1 VLDNTDQYF
10 ANFQSVPQTSQTLAE
25 NLVHPK
31 TDSSSH
37 AETIQAA
44 ILQASN
50 IRCKA
55 DRIHACISSP
65 PPHSAWDSRGF
76 GRDTGACKVANTPK
90 PIIVTEAVRLHD
102 AC

>member
-65 PPHSAWDSRGF
+65 PPPLSLGLARLRAGHWRLQSCKHAKAYNCYRG
-76 GRDTGACKVANTPK
+76 CKTA
-90 PIIVTEAVRLHD
+90 
-102 AC
+102 

>member
-65 PPHSAWDSRGF
+65 PPTQPGTR
-76 GRDTGACKVANTPK
+76 
-90 PIIVTEAVRLHD
+90 EASGGTLALAKLQTRQSL
-102 AC
+102 